1 MGLLDL
7 FFPRVCPVCGVLLVG
22 GESHI
27 CLRCLSDLP
36 LSYFWSWRDNPAEVL
51 IRERVELEAA
61 VSLIF
66 YRRESRWRSVIHKFK
81 YSSQISLGKYLSKIL
96 VRRMAESKAFSGVD
110 LIVPV
115 PLHPIKRWMRGFNQ
129 ASVIAGELSAALG
142 RPVIEGVLVRSRYSS
157 TQTTKDRRS
166 RQRSVKGAFS
176 VRDPKRFNGKH
187 ILLVDDVLTTGA
199 TIEACGLEILKSDG
213 VRLSVATLAFVE

>member
-1 MGLLDL
+1 MGVLNL
-7 FFPRVCPVCGVLLVG
+7 FFPQVCPVCGVLLVG
-22 GESHI
+22 GESNI

-51 IRERVELEAA
+51 IRERIELISAA
-61 VSLIF
+61 SLIF

-81 YSSQISLGKYLSKIL
+81 YSSQISLGRYLSKIL
-96 VRRMAESKAFSGVD
+96 GKRMADSQAFTGVD

-129 ASVIAGELSAALG
+129 ASVIAEVLSSELG
-142 RPVIEGVLVRSRYSS
+142 KPVVEGALVRSRYSS
-157 TQTTKDRRS
+157 TQTTKDKSS
-166 RQRSVKGAFS
+166 RQRGVKGAFS
-176 VRDPKRFNGKH
+176 LRDPHRFTGMH

-199 TIEACGLEILKSDG
+199 TIEACGLEILKAEG

>member
-1 MGLLDL
+1 MGLFNL
-7 FFPRVCPVCGVLLVG
+7 FFPQVCPVCGVLLVG

-27 CLRCLSDLP
+27 CLKCLSDLP

-51 IRERVELEAA
+51 IRERVELVAA
-61 VSLIF
+61 ASLIF

-96 VRRMAESKAFSGVD
+96 GRRMAESHAFSQID

-129 ASVIAGELSAALG
+129 ASVIAKALSAELG
-142 RPVIEGVLVRSRYSS
+142 KPVVEGVLVRSRYSS
-157 TQTTKDRRS
+157 TQTTKDRSS

-176 VRDPKRFNGKH
+176 VKDPKRFNGMH

-199 TIEACGLEILKSDG
+199 TIEACGLEIIKAEG
-213 VRLSVATLAFVE
+213 ARLSVATLAFVE

>member
-1 MGLLDL
+1 MLNL
-7 FFPRVCPVCGVLLVG
+7 FFPQVCPVCGVLLVG

-51 IRERVELEAA
+51 IRERIELVAA
-61 VSLIF
+61 ASLMF

-81 YSSQISLGKYLSKIL
+81 YSSQISLGRYLSKIL
-96 VRRMAESKAFSGVD
+96 GKRMADSQAFSGVD

-129 ASVIAGELSAALG
+129 ASVIAEILSAELG
-142 RPVIEGVLVRSRYSS
+142 KPLVEGALVRSRYSS
-157 TQTTKDRRS
+157 TQTTKDKRS
-166 RQRSVKGAFS
+166 RQRGVKGAFS
-176 VRDPKRFNGKH
+176 LREPHRFRGMH

-199 TIEACGLEILKSDG
+199 TIEACGLEILKAEG